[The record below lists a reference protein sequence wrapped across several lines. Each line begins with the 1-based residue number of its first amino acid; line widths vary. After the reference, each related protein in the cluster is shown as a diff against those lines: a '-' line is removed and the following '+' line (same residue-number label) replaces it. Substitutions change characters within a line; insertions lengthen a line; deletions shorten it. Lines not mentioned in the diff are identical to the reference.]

1 MKRKTSSYN
10 IGRHPMMHMYEQYG
24 HIITNYALILS
35 ITLVIWPE
43 SQETSN
49 EIGHF
54 VKVSLRHNKYTKFDI
69 FPSNYVT

>member
-1 MKRKTSSYN
+1 
-10 IGRHPMMHMYEQYG
+10 MMHVYAQYG
-24 HIITNYALILS
+24 HIIINYALILA

-54 VKVSLRHNKYTKFDI
+54 VKVFLRHKQYTKFDI
-69 FPSNYVT
+69 FTSNYVT

>member
-1 MKRKTSSYN
+1 
-10 IGRHPMMHMYEQYG
+10 MMHTYAQYG
-24 HIITNYALILS
+24 HIITNDAFILA

-43 SQETSN
+43 NQEISN

-54 VKVSLRHNKYTKFDI
+54 VKVFLRHNQYTNYDV

>member
-1 MKRKTSSYN
+1 
-10 IGRHPMMHMYEQYG
+10 MMHVYAQYG
-24 HIITNYALILS
+24 HIITNYALILA

-54 VKVSLRHNKYTKFDI
+54 VKVFLRHNQYIKFNI
-69 FPSNYVT
+69 FTYNYVT

>member
-1 MKRKTSSYN
+1 
-10 IGRHPMMHMYEQYG
+10 MMHVYAQYG
-24 HIITNYALILS
+24 NIITNYALILA

-54 VKVSLRHNKYTKFDI
+54 VKVSLRHNQYIKFNI
-69 FPSNYVT
+69 FIYNYVT